1 MQMKNQFNIRGH
13 WKTLG
18 LWNQMYIK
26 SCWPRNKTKG
36 DYGFEKQCTPWNKK
50 KKENFNEYL
59 RE

>member
-1 MQMKNQFNIRGH
+1 MQMKTQFNIRGH

-18 LWNQMYIK
+18 LWNHIYIK

-50 KKENFNEYL
+50 KNNHD
-59 RE
+59 